1 MTRRQRF
8 VLFAVVFGL
17 VLLWVM
23 TAGAGDEAFARSFL
37 RNFLRQLF

>member
-17 VLLWVM
+17 VLLWVS
-23 TAGAGDEAFARSFL
+23 TAGAGDDAFARSFL
-37 RNFLRQLF
+37 RNLLRQLF

>member
-1 MTRRQRF
+1 MTRRHKW

-37 RNFLRQLF
+37 RNLLRQLF